1 MEYYFQRYGDLEL
14 QRRMVSD
21 RWRTDA
27 FAAAITA
34 AVRPGDVVLDVGT
47 GTGVLAML
55 AARAGAKV
63 VYAIDQAEI
72 VKTAANL
79 VKANGLEDRVK
90 IMRGPA
96 GELALPEPVDLI
108 ISEWLGHM
116 AFVENMLD
124 DVLAARDANLKPG
137 GRMLPAQVAVRLAPV
152 GDPVLYH
159 HDGPG
164 FWRRPVHGLDFS
176 SLETLELRQG
186 RVLQTRIE
194 PATLLGPAATLVDLD
209 IAEAEPDDAYT
220 AGSTTLEI
228 TQDGVLSGFAGWF
241 DCTLAP
247 GVRLDTG
254 PRQPETH
261 WSQSAF
267 AFPPRTVRRGD
278 RLTLEWVLD
287 RHADEP
293 RYMQVGLTLD
303 GDHQVYV
310 VE

>member
-27 FAAAITA
+27 FAAAIQA

-47 GTGVLAML
+47 GTGILAML
-55 AARAGAKV
+55 AARAGARV

-72 VKTAANL
+72 AKTAANL
-79 VKANGLEDRVK
+79 VKANGLEDTVQ
-90 IMRGPA
+90 ILRGPA
-96 GELALPEPVDLI
+96 AELELPEKVDLI

-137 GRMLPAQVAVRLAPV
+137 GRMLPAQVAVKLAPV

-164 FWRRPVHGLDFS
+164 FWRKSVHGLDFS
-176 SLETLELRQG
+176 ALEALELRQG

-194 PATLLGPAATLVDLD
+194 PATLLGPDLVLADLD
-209 IAEAEPDDAYT
+209 LAEADADDAYT
-220 AGSTTLEI
+220 AGTATLEI

-241 DCTLAP
+241 DSTLAP
-247 GVRLDTG
+247 GVPLETG
-254 PRQPETH
+254 PRRPETH

-267 AFPPRTVRRGD
+267 AFSPRPVQAGE
-278 RLTLEWVLD
+278 RLTLEWHLD
-287 RHADEP
+287 RHPDEP

-303 GDHQVYV
+303 GEHQVYV